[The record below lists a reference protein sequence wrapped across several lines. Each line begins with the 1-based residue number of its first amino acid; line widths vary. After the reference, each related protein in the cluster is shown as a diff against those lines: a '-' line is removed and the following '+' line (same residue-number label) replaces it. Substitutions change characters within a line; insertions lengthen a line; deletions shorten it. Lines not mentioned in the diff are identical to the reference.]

1 MKKSITLVFMLGL
14 VCMYAGAQDKPAW
27 VDQPSA
33 VYPERLYVSAVG
45 SGRDRRG
52 AEAGALGALSGYFKQ
67 SITSTVNINDTERQV
82 NGRSTSESQMSQSIE
97 ASSALDALIGAE
109 IKTTWNDAKNNNWY
123 ALAVMEKTLCG
134 GLYAGEIDKA
144 VHEIDALIGVPG
156 EPSFE
161 TIGNCRR
168 AQGLLEK
175 ADIYALILRM
185 LGGPD
190 RRAELFRL
198 NTAAAAALTE
208 ARAMPVDVRVEG
220 DLNGRIKAAFAEVFT
235 AAGFRTGNR
244 NSRFA
249 LEAAVILSPVTG
261 GRYFNTRYTVDAVLR
276 DTRTGAELFSWNAGN
291 RESHPAGQGEADNRA
306 ITGAERKIANEFPE
320 ILGEYL
326 NNY

>member
-1 MKKSITLVFMLGL
+1 MKRNIPLVFMIGL

-52 AEAGALGALSGYFKQ
+52 AETSALGALSAYFKQ
-67 SITSTVNINDTERQV
+67 SITSTININDTERQV
-82 NGRSTSESQMSQSIE
+82 NGRSSSESQMSQSIE

-109 IKTTWNDAKNNNWY
+109 IKNAWNDTKADNWY
-123 ALAVMEKTLCG
+123 AVAVMEKALCG

-144 VHEIDALIGVPG
+144 VHEIGVLIGIPG

-175 ADIYALILRM
+175 ADIYTLILRM
-185 LGGPD
+185 LGGAN
-190 RRAELFRL
+190 RQAEISRL
-198 NTAAAAALTE
+198 NTAASAALAE

-220 DLNGRIKAAFAEVFT
+220 DVNGRIKAAFAETFT

-244 NSRFA
+244 NSRFV
-249 LEAAVILSPVTG
+249 LEAALILSPVTG
-261 GRYFNTRYTVDAVLR
+261 GRYFNTRYTVNAILR
-276 DTRTGAELFSWNAGN
+276 DTRTGAELFSYNAGN
-291 RESHPAGQGEADNRA
+291 RESHPAGQEEADNRA
-306 ITGAERKIANEFPE
+306 VAGAERKIANEFPE
-320 ILGEYL
+320 TLGEYL